1 MAHFD
6 LPLVELQRY
15 RSSVV
20 APHDFDEFWQGTLAE
35 ARAHRSPTTCTVMP
49 TALTELTVHDVRFS
63 GFAGH
68 RIAGW
73 LITPRRAEG
82 PLATVVSYLGYG
94 GGRGLPE
101 SWTQVAAAGMA
112 QLVVDSRGQGSGYRT
127 GDTPDPGVSGPHSG
141 GVMTLGIDDPHDYYY
156 RRLFTDAVLAL
167 DALDELPGLDP
178 HRVLVQGGSQGG
190 AIALAVAGL
199 SDRPLAASID
209 VPFLCDIP
217 RAIRLV
223 DTAPYSEIARYL
235 RAHRGAIE
243 RVERT
248 LSYVDG
254 VVFAERA
261 RASALFS
268 VGLMDQICPPSTV
281 YAAYNAYAG
290 EKTIEVYPFNG
301 HENGEEFQARTMLQ
315 FAAGRLR
322 GEAGAIGEA

>member
-1 MAHFD
+1 MPHFD
-6 LPLVELQRY
+6 LPLDELTRY
-15 RSSVV
+15 RSSVI
-20 APHDFDEFWQGTLAE
+20 APDDLDAFWRRTLAE
-35 ARAHRSPTTCTVMP
+35 ARTLREPTIATAVS
-49 TALTELTVHDVRFS
+49 TALTELDVHDVRFS
-63 GFAGH
+63 GFGGH

-73 LITPRRAEG
+73 LVTPRHRTA
-82 PLATVVSYLGYG
+82 PLPTVVSYLGYG

-112 QLVVDSRGQGSGYRT
+112 QFVVDSRGQGSGYRT
-127 GDTPDPGVSGPHSG
+127 GDTPDPGVSGPHGG

-167 DALDELPGLDP
+167 DAIDELPGLDP
-178 HRVLVQGGSQGG
+178 TRVLVQGGSQGG

-199 SDRPLAASID
+199 SDRPIAASID
-209 VPFLCDIP
+209 VPFLSDIP

-223 DTAPYSEIARYL
+223 DTAPYSELASYL
-235 RAHRGAIE
+235 RAHRGAVE

-248 LSYVDG
+248 LSYFDG

-261 RASALFS
+261 RATALFS

-290 EKTIEVYPFNG
+290 EKSIEVYPFNG
-301 HENGEEFQARTMLQ
+301 HENGEEFQARKTLE
-315 FAAGRLR
+315 FAARHLKG
-322 GEAGAIGEA
+322 